1 MSKKNKNKKQP
12 NPGKRAIVW
21 GIVDKI
27 VAIFPILLLAIFKW
41 DDYFSTKTTFSNIV
55 GFTMMGALVGIIL
68 SKKTEMLKGV
78 WGFYFFFIIVYTL
91 RAIMTD
97 IVLISGIAC
106 IGVTIS
112 ALWTSPK
119 KKKWESRRDKTESAE
134 INANA
139 FMNMFTKQKEREGEI
154 SGRA

>member
-12 NPGKRAIVW
+12 NPRVRAMVW
-21 GIVDKI
+21 GIVDKV
-27 VAIFPILLLAIFKW
+27 VAILPILILAVFKW
-41 DDYFSTKTTFSNIV
+41 DDYFSTKTTFSNII
-55 GFTMMGALVGIIL
+55 GFGMIGAFVGIIL
-68 SKKTEMLKGV
+68 SKKTEMLKGA
-78 WGFYFFFIIVYTL
+78 WGFYFFFITVYAL

-112 ALWTSPK
+112 TLWTSPK

-139 FMNMFTKQKEREGEI
+139 FMNMFTKQKESEGGI